1 LAIYH
6 NTNDATSIATKT
18 GEIYFRNHC
27 LRLSNITLYL
37 GSDEAR
43 VGKEIRDILSCRS
56 EPAERELT
64 YGQRYE

>member
-1 LAIYH
+1 M
-6 NTNDATSIATKT
+6 
-18 GEIYFRNHC
+18 YFRNHC